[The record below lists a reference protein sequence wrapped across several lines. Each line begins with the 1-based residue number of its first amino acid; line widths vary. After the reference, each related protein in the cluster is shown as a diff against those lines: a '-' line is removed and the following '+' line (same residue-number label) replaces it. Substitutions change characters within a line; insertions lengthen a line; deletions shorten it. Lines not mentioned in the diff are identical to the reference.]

1 MPSST
6 AALVAL
12 RASVTRSFFS
22 LTSTSD
28 DPPTLSTATPL
39 ASLAILYILAV
50 SPRVLLLGPIANLV
64 HNFLPGST
72 NLNLIVPGL
81 TAEVVSNLSIQL
93 MCSDIFTWS

>member
-1 MPSST
+1 MT
-6 AALVAL
+6 
-12 RASVTRSFFS
+12 
-22 LTSTSD
+22 LTSVRVS
-28 DPPTLSTATPL
+28 L

-93 MCSDIFTWS
+93 MCSNIFRQLCIVKIFFLLFKYFSRC